1 VVDSLASDPVD
12 TAGHI
17 EVVVDMAAE
26 HWAVE
31 HTVAAHTLLCMAAA
45 GDIVQATEYSW
56 PVLPQQERRV
66 GCRNW
71 HRNGRRE
78 HSFVHS

>member
-1 VVDSLASDPVD
+1 MVDSLASDPVD

-31 HTVAAHTLLCMAAA
+31 HTVAAHMLLGKAAVW
-45 GDIVQATEYSW
+45 DIVQEE
-56 PVLPQQERRV
+56 VLSLI
-66 GCRNW
+66 
-71 HRNGRRE
+71 HI
-78 HSFVHS
+78 